1 MSQISDTIFHGIET
15 GRSYSDSAQQSR
27 ENIFISFNIVY
38 CDNNNKCYSIM
49 KIVYNII
56 KSLRP
61 YFFSLR
67 EIKDDVSLDLKIP
80 VNWEFEELMEAEV
93 KIKVQDAKETTTLI
107 SLISPSTVEGYDV
120 VFKYA
125 KAIITFNKEKE
136 EKSRLFS
143 QRVEELK
150 TLFLSSPLEK
160 LKDIT
165 FDKFLEKDELR
176 DKPGAREIKLGDE
189 EGPGTDGKK

>member
-1 MSQISDTIFHGIET
+1 VQESTPF
-15 GRSYSDSAQQSR
+15 
-27 ENIFISFNIVY
+27 
-38 CDNNNKCYSIM
+38 
-49 KIVYNII
+49 
-56 KSLRP
+56 
-61 YFFSLR
+61 
-67 EIKDDVSLDLKIP
+67 
-80 VNWEFEELMEAEV
+80 
-93 KIKVQDAKETTTLI
+93 KIKVQDAKESTTLI